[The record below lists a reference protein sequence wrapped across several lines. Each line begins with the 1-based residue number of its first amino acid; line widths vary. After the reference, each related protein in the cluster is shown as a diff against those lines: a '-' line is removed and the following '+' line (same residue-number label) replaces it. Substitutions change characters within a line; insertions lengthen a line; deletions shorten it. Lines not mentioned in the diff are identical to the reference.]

1 MTTDPAI
8 DLEAFRWEARAW
20 LDENF
25 PASLR
30 EDAARAAR
38 LNENGDCFGDTA
50 LWKGRMAEKGWGAPT
65 WPVEYGGG
73 GLTGLQAAVLRE
85 EMQRIDAFNPMAPGM
100 GLSMVGPTILEY
112 GTEAQKRRHLPPIAR
127 GELRWCLGYSEPNAG
142 SDLASLQMKAEDA
155 GDHWRLNGQKI
166 WTSGA
171 QWSHWC
177 GLLVRTDPRAPK
189 HDGISFFL
197 VDMRQPGIEVR
208 PIPLIAGSSH
218 FCEMFFSDARAE
230 PDALL
235 GPLNGGWTVGKRL
248 LQHERASQTG
258 VRDARPPAVDLIAKR
273 YVGLDAEG
281 RLADP
286 DLRMRLAAHL
296 IDAQAH
302 ALTLAR
308 VTAESR
314 GASGAS
320 NAASILKTSATSVA
334 QARSELLIEI
344 MGDRGLGW
352 EGAEFTDEE
361 LQTVRS
367 WLLGKAASIYGGS
380 AEIQNNIIAKRIL
393 GLPDLTRSA

>member
-1 MTTDPAI
+1 MADPAI
-8 DLEAFRWEARAW
+8 DLEAFRKEARAW
-20 LDENF
+20 LSQNF
-25 PASLR
+25 PEGLRGDAS
-30 EDAARAAR
+30 APR
-38 LNENGDCFGDTA
+38 LLENGQPGGDVA
-50 LWKGRMAEKGWGAPT
+50 LWKQRMADRGWGAPT

-85 EMQRIDAFNPMAPGM
+85 EMLRIGAFNPMQPGM

-112 GTEAQKRRHLPPIAR
+112 GTEAQKRRHIPPITR

-171 QWSHWC
+171 QYSDWC
-177 GLLVRTDPRAPK
+177 GLLARTDPGGRK
-189 HDGISFFL
+189 HDGISFLL
-197 VDMRQPGIEVR
+197 VDMRQPGVDVR
-208 PIPLIAGSSH
+208 PITLIAGSSH
-218 FCEMFFSDARAE
+218 FCEMFFTDARAE
-230 PDALL
+230 KDEIL
-235 GPLNGGWTVGKRL
+235 GEINNGWSVGKRL

-258 VRDARPPAVDLIAKR
+258 VRDARPPEVDRIAKQ
-273 YVGLDAEG
+273 YVGLDADG

-296 IDAQAH
+296 IDAKAQ

-308 VTAESR
+308 ATAESR

-320 NAASILKTSATSVA
+320 NAASVLKNAATSVA

-344 MGDRGLGW
+344 MGSHGLGW
-352 EGAEFTDEE
+352 EGEGFTHEE
-361 LQTVRS
+361 LETVRT
-367 WLLGKAASIYGGS
+367 WLMGKAASIYGGS
-380 AEIQNNIIAKRIL
+380 REIQNNIIAKRIL

>member
-1 MTTDPAI
+1 MADPTI
-8 DLEAFRWEARAW
+8 DLAAFRKEARAW
-20 LDENF
+20 LSENF

-30 EDAARAAR
+30 GDANAAR
-38 LNENGDCFGDTA
+38 LLENGEPSGDVA
-50 LWKGRMAEKGWGAPT
+50 LWKRRMADKGWGAPT

-85 EMQRIDAFNPMAPGM
+85 EMLQVGAFNPMQPGM

-112 GTEAQKRRHLPPIAR
+112 GTDAQKERHIPPIAR

-171 QWSHWC
+171 QWSDRC
-177 GLLVRTDPRAPK
+177 GLLARTDPGARK

-197 VDMRQPGIEVR
+197 VDMRQPGVDVR
-208 PIPLIAGSSH
+208 PITLIAGSSH
-218 FCEMFFSDARAE
+218 FCEMFFTDARAE
-230 PDALL
+230 KDEIL
-235 GPLNGGWTVGKRL
+235 GEINNGWSVGKRL

-258 VRDARPPAVDLIAKR
+258 VRDARPPEVDRIAKH
-273 YVGLDAEG
+273 YVGVDPEG

-296 IDAQAH
+296 IDSKAQ

-308 VTAESR
+308 AAAESR

-320 NAASILKTSATSVA
+320 NAASVLKNAATSVA

-344 MGDRGLGW
+344 MGSRGLGW
-352 EGAEFTDEE
+352 EGEGFTHEE
-361 LQTVRS
+361 IETVRS
-367 WLLGKAASIYGGS
+367 WLMGKAASIYGGS
-380 AEIQNNIIAKRIL
+380 REIQNNIIAKRIL